1 MVITYVSWI
10 TLEFFNV
17 TFFFNQVA
25 FPHFM
30 DAVFICVIFF
40 CVCYAFRLLALFH
53 KIENC
58 MQFLMCS
65 RD

>member
-30 DAVFICVIFF
+30 DAVFICVIFYV
-40 CVCYAFRLLALFH
+40 CVMFLDFWPFFTRLKTA
-53 KIENC
+53 
-58 MQFLMCS
+58 CS
-65 RD
+65 F